1 MYGKNIIIGTSM
13 CLQARL
19 DLSGFIFPRFSTTH
33 TRAHTH
39 MICLEEKK
47 NVLARVIKIRSPA
60 RGFLHKY

>member
-19 DLSGFIFPRFSTTH
+19 DLSGFIFPRFSTTY
-33 TRAHTH
+33 TH
-39 MICLEEKK
+39 DLFGRKK